1 MIGLF
6 SRLVVKALLR
16 QSCPNII
23 PRSGEKGKRVSC
35 YEIHLKTGDDDW
47 LLLVKGIDKTGFSGL
62 RWNGNRFDEPDS
74 IPFSE
79 TRNVSIEIERY
90 IGLFSFTYSSVV
102 QCVLRDRTY
111 FNRIPIMWEWLCQFF
126 FSQRDLGLTERI
138 ETLQALVQ
146 ASVDDPQYGG
156 VSEVTLPSLLHGDR
170 WILHPDSTRQQ
181 NYARLLL
188 ASLEESGELKKD
200 SMGFYLTTGKAL
212 TTLSLY
218 ETEKQRHEQM
228 LSQSRHMKWLTLALI
243 LVGVVNA
250 IATYVVSNGR

>member
-1 MIGLF
+1 M
-6 SRLVVKALLR
+6 LR
-16 QSCPNII
+16 QSCPNTIS
-23 PRSGEKGKRVSC
+23 RSGEKGKRISC
-35 YEIHLKTGDDDW
+35 YVIYLKTGGYDE

-62 RWNGNRFDEPDS
+62 RWNGNRFDEPGS
-74 IPFSE
+74 IPFTE
-79 TRNVSIEIERY
+79 TQNVSIEIERY

-102 QCVLRDRTY
+102 QCVLRDWSY

-126 FSQRDLGLTERI
+126 FSWRDLGLTKRI

-146 ASVDDPQYGG
+146 ESFDAPAVRCIRSIAT
-156 VSEVTLPSLLHGDR
+156 VTA
-170 WILHPDSTRQQ
+170 TRSQMGSPPGQ
-181 NYARLLL
+181 HKTTELCEALL

-200 SMGFYLTTGKAL
+200 GTGFYRTIGKAL

-243 LVGVVNA
+243 LVGAANA
-250 IATYVVSNGR
+250 IVTYVVSNGR

>member
-1 MIGLF
+1 MIGPF

-16 QSCPNII
+16 RSCPNSI

-35 YEIHLKTGDDDW
+35 YYIYLKTGDDDW

-79 TRNVSIEIERY
+79 TRDVSIEIKRY
-90 IGLFSFTYSSVV
+90 IGLFLFTYSSVV
-102 QCVLRDRTY
+102 QCVLCDWTY

-126 FSQRDLGLTERI
+126 FSRRDLGLTERI

-146 ASVDDPQYGG
+146 ASVDDPQYG
-156 VSEVTLPSLLHGDR
+156 VTEVTLPSLLHGDR
-170 WILHPDSTRQQ
+170 WVLHPDSTRQQ

-188 ASLEESGELKKD
+188 ASFEVSGELKKD
-200 SMGFYLTTGKAL
+200 GTGIYRTTGKAL

-243 LVGVVNA
+243 LVGAANA
-250 IATYVVSNGR
+250 FVTYVVSNGR